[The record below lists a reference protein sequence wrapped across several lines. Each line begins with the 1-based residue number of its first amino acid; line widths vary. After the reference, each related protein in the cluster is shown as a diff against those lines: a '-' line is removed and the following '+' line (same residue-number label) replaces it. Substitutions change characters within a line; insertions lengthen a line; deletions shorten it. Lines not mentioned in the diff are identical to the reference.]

1 MYDLNVQ
8 LGFRPTKAWLQFRKE
23 LDAGVPS
30 EG

>member
-23 LDAGVPS
+23 LGASGD
-30 EG
+30 E